1 MNDNKYNMNTNFN
14 ISKKFQSVK
23 CTETLPH
30 FFLQN
35 QVLCRTWMDRIFR
48 AVEERKLCLKN
59 VICKG

>member
-1 MNDNKYNMNTNFN
+1 MNTNFN
-14 ISKKFQSVK
+14 ISKKFQSIK

-48 AVEERKLCLKN
+48 ALEEQKLCLKN
-59 VICKG
+59 VIYKG